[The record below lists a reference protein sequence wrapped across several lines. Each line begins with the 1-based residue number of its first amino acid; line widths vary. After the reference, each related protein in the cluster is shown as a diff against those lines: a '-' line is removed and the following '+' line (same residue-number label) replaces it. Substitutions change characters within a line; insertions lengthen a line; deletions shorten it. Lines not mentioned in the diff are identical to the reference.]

1 MVLESLRK
9 IYREHQIL
17 LNEPM
22 ANHTS
27 FKIGG
32 PAKIL
37 VLPENSDQIV
47 NTIRLCKS
55 MDQPYLIMGNGSN
68 ILVEDKGIDALIIK
82 ISEQMSSVE
91 FDGDTVI
98 AESGVL
104 LSKLSKMI
112 QRASLKGFE
121 FASGIP
127 GTLGGAIF
135 MNAGAYDGEIKDV
148 IEWVEVITPEDEIIR
163 IDSKALA
170 FDYRTSVVRDKG
182 YIVLRCAIKLEKGDP
197 MIIQEII
204 NELTYKRVS
213 RQPLEYPSAGSTFK
227 RPPGF
232 YAGQLIEDAGL
243 RGLRHGDAQVS
254 EKHCGFVI
262 NVGKATCNEV
272 MDLIRVIQKVV
283 KDTFDVDLE
292 REVRIFGKE

>member
-27 FKIGG
+27 FRIGG

-47 NTIRLCKS
+47 KTIQLCKTVE
-55 MDQPYLIMGNGSN
+55 QPYLIMGNGSN
-68 ILVEDKGIDALIIK
+68 ILVEDEGIDALIIK

-98 AESGVL
+98 AESGIL
-104 LSKLSKMI
+104 LSKLSKLI

-148 IEWVEVITPEDEIIR
+148 IKWVEVITPEDEVVR
-163 IDSKALA
+163 LDSKDLS
-170 FDYRTSVVRDKG
+170 FEYRTSIVRDKG
-182 YIVLRCAIKLEKGDP
+182 YIVLRCALKLEKGDP

-227 RPPGF
+227 RPPGY